1 MLLSAREIVRHF
13 TWLLG
18 NVMPDSTLKSIN
30 RLRIDK
36 WLWAARFFK
45 TRSIATDAISK
56 NRVRVDGQRIKPSR
70 TVQVGDTVQIEKT
83 PYTFDVTVLGLN
95 DKRRS
100 APEASLLYSESE
112 ESIAAREA
120 MSMKHKLDYQ
130 MRSGLAGEGRPSKKQ
145 RRQIIRFQ
153 NQHDQL
159 PMDMADDAGSSTDD
173 D

>member
-1 MLLSAREIVRHF
+1 MS
-13 TWLLG
+13 
-18 NVMPDSTLKSIN
+18 DSSLKSIN

-56 NRVRVDGQRIKPSR
+56 NHVRVGGQRIKPSR

-100 APEASLLYSESE
+100 APEASLLYAESE
-112 ESIAAREA
+112 DSIAARKEQ
-120 MSMKHKLDYQ
+120 SMKHKLDYQ
-130 MRSGLAGEGRPSKKQ
+130 MRTGLAGEGRPSKKQ

-153 NQHDQL
+153 NQHDQM
-159 PMDMADDAGSSTDD
+159 PMERSDDTSSTAGDD
-173 D
+173 